1 MKRFDQTSFFACSIP
16 FSKTRFCCIP
26 PVSLLYKGNITCA
39 NERTLCFLFKKRDVI
54 SPETSRFARKY
65 AKYTC
70 ICRDFTYER
79 SPIPNSTNLYYL
91 YIDVATLP
99 SRKSSD
105 GRVARPI
112 RMSPS
117 LAGWPHPDRWTFE
130 GIFAGATNFE
140 FFLMKASC

>member
-26 PVSLLYKGNITCA
+26 PVSLLYKGKITCA

-65 AKYTC
+65 AKYIC

-99 SRKSSD
+99 SRKSGD

-117 LAGWPHPDRWTFE
+117 LAGWSHPDRWIFE
-130 GIFAGATNFE
+130 GIFAEATNFE
-140 FFLMKASC
+140 FFFMKAIC

>member
-26 PVSLLYKGNITCA
+26 PVSLLYKGKITCA

-54 SPETSRFARKY
+54 SPETSRFASKY
-65 AKYTC
+65 AKYIC

-99 SRKSSD
+99 SPKSGD

-117 LAGWPHPDRWTFE
+117 LAGWPHPDRWIFE

-140 FFLMKASC
+140 FFFTKASC

>member
-1 MKRFDQTSFFACSIP
+1 MKRLDQTSFFACSIP

-26 PVSLLYKGNITCA
+26 PVSLLYKGQVICA

-79 SPIPNSTNLYYL
+79 SPIPISTNLYYL

-99 SRKSSD
+99 SRKSGD
-105 GRVARPI
+105 DRVARPK
-112 RMSPS
+112 RQSPS
-117 LAGWPHPDRWTFE
+117 LAGLRLPH
-130 GIFAGATNFE
+130 I
-140 FFLMKASC
+140 